1 MIIGVTKEIKN
12 NENRVG
18 ITPANIKKFIENKHT
33 ILIESNAGLGSGFSD
48 EEYRENGAIILQT
61 AKEVWEKAE
70 MIIKVKEPLQS
81 EYKYFRPGLIIFTYL
96 HLAADRELTEEML
109 KKKVIGICYETVE
122 LKDHSLPLLTPMS
135 QVAGRMSVQIGAH
148 FLEKHY
154 GGEGI
159 LLGGVDNVQP
169 GHVVI
174 IGGGIV
180 GHNACQIALGMKAN
194 VTLLDLNQNILQ
206 KIKEEFKAEK
216 IETLVS
222 TKENLEQAIKT
233 ADLVIGA
240 VLIHGAKAPKI
251 ITEKMVKSMKKGSVI
266 VDVSIDQ
273 GGIVETMDRITTHEN
288 PVFIKHDVVHYS
300 VANIPGAVPK
310 TSTLALTTATMPYA
324 LEIAN
329 NGWKIAVKKDPS
341 LAKGVNVVGGH
352 LVYKAVS
359 EAFNLP
365 YFDLEGLLDE

>member
-18 ITPANIKKFIENKHT
+18 ITPSNIKNFVENKHT
-33 ILIESNAGLGSGFSD
+33 ILVESNAGLGSGFSD

-96 HLAADRELTEEML
+96 HLAADRELTEAML
-109 KKKVIGICYETVE
+109 ENKVIGICYETVE
-122 LKDHSLPLLTPMS
+122 LEDHSLPLLTPMS

-148 FLEKHY
+148 FLERHY

-159 LLGGVDNVQP
+159 LLGGVDNVDP

-180 GHNACQIALGMKAN
+180 GHNACQIAIGMKAK
-194 VTLLDLNQNILQ
+194 VTLLDLNANLLQ
-206 KIKEEFKAEK
+206 TIKKEFNNN
-216 IETLVS
+216 IETLIS
-222 TKENLEQAIKT
+222 TKENLENTIKT

-329 NGWKIAVKKDPS
+329 NGWKTAVKKDPY
-341 LAKGVNVVGGH
+341 LAKGVNVANGNI
-352 LVYKAVS
+352 VYKAIS

-365 YFDLEGLLDE
+365 YLNLERLLDE